1 MFMFTFMFMLGCCYN
16 YVLLLQYIYIYIS
29 CFVRFEYCSVLKDP
43 LNALTGC
50 TYSANEDPTK
60 EENRPPLLTERQK
73 RTNRQHKTNYGHR
86 IFVGDDSWD
95 VPWRM
100 PQRIAEKDDTR
111 YSIPGFLQEDD
122 PQSWSLHA
130 HNRAEAVNPKPP
142 PPKRGPLNVFG
153 TVPGSTFQHP
163 KGKSAKEKGNVR
175 TVALLAQTGKAAWAQ
190 KKYPKAKEWER
201 FVLDECLEPMRE
213 EIHMGRED
221 EDAGATASS
230 SLGEMGTEGAI
241 PSSSS
246 GACSSDGA
254 SALPTE
260 EGGGG
265 EEQETVQP
273 KKKRR
278 VGEAAPHS
286 PVSSSD
292 LD

>member
-1 MFMFTFMFMLGCCYN
+1 ML
-16 YVLLLQYIYIYIS
+16 YVDVYVYVYVYVRMLLLLCFASAIYIYIS
-29 CFVRFEYCSVLKDP
+29 CFVRVEYCSVLKDP

-60 EENRPPLLTERQK
+60 EEDRPPLLTDRQK

-86 IFVGDDSWD
+86 IFVGDESWD

-122 PQSWSLHA
+122 TQSWSLHA

-175 TVALLAQTGKAAWAQ
+175 TVALLAQTGKAVWAQ
-190 KKYPKAKEWER
+190 KKVP
-201 FVLDECLEPMRE
+201 D
-213 EIHMGRED
+213 
-221 EDAGATASS
+221 
-230 SLGEMGTEGAI
+230 GE
-241 PSSSS
+241 
-246 GACSSDGA
+246 
-254 SALPTE
+254 
-260 EGGGG
+260 
-265 EEQETVQP
+265 
-273 KKKRR
+273 R
-278 VGEAAPHS
+278 VGEASAGGSVGANTRKDSHGEGG
-286 PVSSSD
+286 
-292 LD
+292 